1 METKQ
6 YVKGYIIDHG
16 LVAKAAKIDASDPD
30 VRPDLRGHH
39 QTLHT
44 TACKF
49 RTTADKIREHVR
61 IVRQGKEGYRLYD
74 QSRQTNYIALFDRR
88 TVIQSRFHTR

>member
-6 YVKGYIIDHG
+6 YVKRYIIDHG
-16 LVAKAAKIDASDPD
+16 LVAKAAKILDASDPD

-61 IVRQGKEGYRLYD
+61 QGKEGYRLYD
-74 QSRQTNYIALFDRR
+74 QSRQTNYIAPFDRR